1 MIPILVL
8 PRKAKP
14 LHVDVGDGMDL
25 KKISGRHLL
34 GVRSGGRQKFEG
46 SWWVRV
52 KPDGGSFQ
60 VTVDRGY
67 VNSLE
72 PTIGGV
78 PISGVLDGEPVAS
91 GQPYLTFSGGGMPGW
106 VCLKITP
113 NKSGKLDAISGKSKL
128 TSSVTVEIGRGIS
141 GKSAGDSWFY
151 PIASISQYGKVAQF
165 AYFDISYKAYK
176 KGGDQKWRH
185 RISLEALTWR
195 NLEEIIAEDEA
206 IRKVLAA

>member
-1 MIPILVL
+1 
-8 PRKAKP
+8 
-14 LHVDVGDGMDL
+14 
-25 KKISGRHLL
+25 
-34 GVRSGGRQKFEG
+34 
-46 SWWVRV
+46 
-52 KPDGGSFQ
+52 
-60 VTVDRGY
+60 
-67 VNSLE
+67 
-72 PTIGGV
+72 
-78 PISGVLDGEPVAS
+78 
-91 GQPYLTFSGGGMPGW
+91 MPGW